1 MLDTCVGMD
10 RERELKDNDEAPE
23 VEVEVVEVREVA
35 VVGVVGV
42 VVVGVVSWHLHLWSV

>member
-10 RERELKDNDEAPE
+10 RERELKDNDEAPK
-23 VEVEVVEVREVA
+23 VEVEV

-42 VVVGVVSWHLHLWSV
+42 VVVGVVVVGVVS